1 MRTVEITEEKKRI
14 LEQAFKRTR
23 IQVKRGE
30 VSLSF
35 SPEGKIGNIKIIT
48 NH

>member
-1 MRTVEITEEKKRI
+1 MRPEITEEQKRTI
-14 LEQAFKRTR
+14 EQGFKRAR
-23 IQVKRGE
+23 VHVKRGE
-30 VSLSF
+30 VTLSF